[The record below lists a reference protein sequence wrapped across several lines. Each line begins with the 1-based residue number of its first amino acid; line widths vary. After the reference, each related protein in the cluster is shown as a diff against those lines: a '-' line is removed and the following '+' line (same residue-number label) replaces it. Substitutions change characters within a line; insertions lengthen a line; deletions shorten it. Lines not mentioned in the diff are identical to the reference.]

1 MFDRPALRRTRSRN
15 AAHAVLAALA
25 LAAIAPEAAAIGRT
39 FVASFGLDTNACSL
53 SSPCRGFTAALVQ
66 TDPGGEIV
74 VLDSA
79 GYGAVTIGKSVSIV
93 VPAGIYAGIS
103 VLAGDGITIN
113 GAGIN
118 VTLQGLTIN
127 GQGGD
132 HGVRFVQGAR
142 LNVAGCQISSMGGN
156 GVRVEGAGTVVVT
169 QTSIVGSGQEGV
181 FVNAAANVSVVRS
194 RISSSAGTGIE
205 MTGGA
210 SGSVTRSLVSDNGLF
225 GIEALQTTAGTTRIA
240 IDDTTITDNDAAT
253 GIYAEG
259 SGASAIAQIDITNSL
274 VTRNF
279 NGIFAFSQGSGT
291 ATIGST
297 GNDIVEN
304 LQTGVSTA
312 TTGSTTI
319 VAASKNGVFR
329 NAVAGFVQ
337 SSGSLFTPCTTNPC
351 GATPVFT
358 NYVSDNAGGDNFGAT
373 PDPSIQ

>member
-1 MFDRPALRRTRSRN
+1 MIDRSTVRRTACAS
-15 AAHAVLAALA
+15 LAALA
-25 LAAIAPEAAAIGRT
+25 LVTLAPEAAAIGRT

-103 VLAGDGITIN
+103 VLSGDGITVN

-127 GQGGD
+127 GQGGA

-156 GVRVEGAGTVVVT
+156 GVRVEGTGTVVVT
-169 QTSIVGSGQEGV
+169 RTSIVGSGQEGV
-181 FVNAAANVSVVRS
+181 FVNAAAKVSVVRS

-210 SGSVTRSLVSDNGLF
+210 NGTVTRALVSDSGLF

-240 IDDTTITDNDAAT
+240 IDDTTITDNDT
-253 GIYAEG
+253 GTGVYAEG
-259 SGASAIAQIDITNSL
+259 SGASAIAQIHMTNSL
-274 VTRNF
+274 ITRNF
-279 NGIFAFSQGSGT
+279 NGVFAFSQGGGT

-297 GNDIVEN
+297 GNDVVEN
-304 LQTGVSTA
+304 LQTGVSTV

-319 VAASKNGVFR
+319 AAASRNGVFR
-329 NAVAGFVQ
+329 NAVAGFLQ

-351 GATPVFT
+351 GGTPVFT

-373 PDPSIQ
+373 PDPSLK